1 MNKKQQKVVV
11 VIPTYNERDNIGKLI
26 DSIFQQRLHIST
38 HELDVLVVD
47 DNSPDGTSS
56 VVRRLAQHNEHIH
69 LLLGQKEGLGVAY
82 TKGYKHAINHMKADI
97 VVGMDA
103 DFSHDPHILP
113 FLIRE
118 VIDGH
123 DIVIGSRYTTG
134 GSLPPEWSWLR
145 RLNSAVGNRV
155 ARYIGGLQKV
165 KDCTSA
171 YRAINADLLRKIQLR
186 YIGAKGYVFLVGLL
200 HHAFKHKAQVSE
212 VPIHFKERE
221 YGSSKL
227 RLSDIS
233 EFIVYCFN
241 LRLMLI
247 HPRYLIFSFISL
259 VFGGILVLYLL
270 FPFTQFLSFILFGF
284 STVVLVMGVFNIYLM
299 LYYWEDVERIQKS
312 RVPERF
318 SPSLM
323 SFTAIL
329 PARNEKEVIGDTIRA
344 IHEIDYEDEK
354 KQLIVVCRY
363 DDVGTIERVR
373 YVINKLQNDNIRLVT
388 FTDGPINKPHAL
400 NVALPYAKNDVVVI
414 FDAEDQPN
422 KDIYNV
428 VNTVIDNDPKI
439 DVVQSGVQLMNF
451 DTHWF
456 AMFNVLEYFFW
467 FKSTLHFFANN
478 GLVPLGGNTV
488 FFRKQLL
495 EEVGGWDEQCLTE
508 DADIGI
514 RLSAAGAKFQVVY
527 DEKLATREE
536 TPHTLQDFIRQR
548 TRWIQGF
555 LQIFLKGEWLYL
567 EGGRKKLLASYILL
581 IPFIQSVTILI
592 IPFMVYMAIAY
603 KLDVYVAIYTFLPLL
618 TLISQL
624 VVLNIGLFEFTRK
637 YGLRYPIF
645 SSIKLLLF
653 FLPYQIVL
661 SVSAIRAL
669 LRHRRGSSS
678 WEKTEH
684 LNAHRKDEYVQKYLF
699 Q

>member
-1 MNKKQQKVVV
+1 MVV
-11 VIPTYNERDNIGKLI
+11 PTFNERDNIEKLI
-26 DSIFQQRLHIST
+26 GNIFEQKKCFDSHG
-38 HELDVLVVD
+38 LDVLVVD
-47 DNSPDGTSS
+47 DNSPDGTSA

-69 LLLGQKEGLGVAY
+69 LILGRKEGLGIAY
-82 TKGYKHAINHMKADI
+82 MKGYKHALEKLNADI

-103 DFSHDPHILP
+103 DFSHDPNILP
-113 FLIRE
+113 FLVQQ
-118 VIDGH
+118 VIDGQ
-123 DIVIGSRYTTG
+123 DIAIGSRYTKG
-134 GSLPPEWSWLR
+134 GSLPTEWSWLR

-155 ARYIGGLQKV
+155 ARYIGGLRKV
-165 KDCTSA
+165 NDCTSA
-171 YRAINADLLRKIQLR
+171 YRAINANLLKKIQLR

-200 HHAFKHKAQVSE
+200 HHAFKHKAKVAE

-227 RLSDIS
+227 RISDIV
-233 EFIVYCFN
+233 EFILYCLN
-241 LRLMLI
+241 LRLTLI
-247 HPRYLIFSFISL
+247 KPSYLILSFIGL
-259 VFGGILVLYLL
+259 FLTGIVFLYFL
-270 FPFTQFLSFILFGF
+270 FPFTQFLSLVLFGF
-284 STVVLVMGVFNIYLM
+284 SSIVLVMGIFNIYLM
-299 LYYWEDVERIQKS
+299 LYYWEDVDRIHTSK
-312 RVPERF
+312 VPARF
-318 SPSLM
+318 APSDL

-344 IHEIDYEDEK
+344 INAIDYDDTK
-354 KQLIVVCRY
+354 KQLIIVCRY
-363 DDVGTIERVR
+363 DDIGTIEKVHH
-373 YVINKLQNDNIRLVT
+373 VINKLQNDKIRLVT
-388 FTDGPINKPHAL
+388 FMDGPINKPHAL
-400 NVALPYAKNDVVVI
+400 NIALPYVKNDVVVI

-422 KDIYNV
+422 KDIYKV
-428 VNTVIDNDPKI
+428 VNTVVQKDPKI

-456 AMFNVLEYFFW
+456 ATFNVLEYFFW

-488 FFRKQLL
+488 FFRKKILD
-495 EEVGGWDEQCLTE
+495 EVGGWDEQCLTE

-536 TPHTLQDFIRQR
+536 TPHTVRDFIRQR

-567 EGGRKKLLASYILL
+567 GGGRKKLLASYVLL

-592 IPFMVYMAIAY
+592 IPFMVYTAIAY
-603 KLDVYVAIYTFLPLL
+603 KLDVYVAVYTFIPLL

-637 YGLRYPIF
+637 YSLRYPIF
-645 SSIKLLLF
+645 SSFKLLLF
-653 FLPYQIVL
+653 FLPYQILL
-661 SVSAIRAL
+661 SISAIRAL
-669 LRHRRGSSS
+669 YRHRRGSSS
-678 WEKTEH
+678 WEKTQH
-684 LNAHRKDEYVQKYLF
+684 LNVHRKPEPVRKYLF